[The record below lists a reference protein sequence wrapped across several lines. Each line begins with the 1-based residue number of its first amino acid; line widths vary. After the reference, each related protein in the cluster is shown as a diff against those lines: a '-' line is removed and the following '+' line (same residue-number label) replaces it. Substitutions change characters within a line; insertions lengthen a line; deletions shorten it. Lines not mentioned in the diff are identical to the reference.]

1 MSAKKFAHHFVPHH
15 HVESDEPDFDGVSDE
30 ARHHP
35 STSSGLAESHRAH
48 ALNQG
53 ALLGYALVFF
63 FTIGGF
69 YFVRVTAPQILG
81 TAQYTAEQIID
92 LTNVKRAEQGLLP
105 FKQNSLLSS
114 AAQAKSVDMQT
125 NNYWAHYSPQGK
137 SPWNFISAAGYKYI
151 YAGENLARDFNDP
164 QAVINAWMASPT
176 HRSNVLDKNF
186 KEIGVSVSNGSL
198 TGTEGVLVVQ
208 MFGSAVSQVP
218 SQSAGSQEAGE
229 PSAQVPEG
237 AEAQGES
244 TGVESPSTTI
254 VQNTPE
260 ASGPFTSEVGL
271 SQSQGATVL
280 ASRQFSI
287 SKFVSL
293 ALVGFV
299 FMLFVIEVAV
309 ATKKSHLSVKSSTLA
324 HLGLLALVLFALWY
338 AVQGSVI

>member
-1 MSAKKFAHHFVPHH
+1 VSAKKFAHHFIPHH
-15 HVESDEPDFDGVSDE
+15 HPESDEQHF
-30 ARHHP
+30 
-35 STSSGLAESHRAH
+35 AH
-48 ALNQG
+48 ALSHG
-53 ALLGYALVFF
+53 ALLGYVLVFCL
-63 FTIGGF
+63 TIGGF
-69 YFVRVTAPQILG
+69 YFVRTTAPQILG
-81 TAQYTAEQIID
+81 TAQYTGEQIIE
-92 LTNVKRAEQGLLP
+92 LTNVKRAEQGLSPLR
-105 FKQNSLLSS
+105 QNSLL
-114 AAQAKSVDMQT
+114 AAAAAAKSADMHT

-137 SPWNFISAAGYKYI
+137 TPWNFISSVGYKYI
-151 YAGENLARDFNDP
+151 YAGENLARDFADP
-164 QAVINAWMASPT
+164 QAVVNAWMASPT
-176 HRSNVLDKNF
+176 HKSNVLDKNF

-218 SQSAGSQEAGE
+218 SQPAGSQEAGE
-229 PSAQVPEG
+229 PLAQVPEG

-254 VQNTPE
+254 IQSTSEV
-260 ASGPFTSEVGL
+260 SDSFTSEVGL
-271 SQSQGATVL
+271 SPQPATVL

-287 SKFVSL
+287 SKFISL

-309 ATKKSHLSVKSSTLA
+309 AAKKSHLSVKSSSLA